1 MSQQM
6 RESPR
11 VAGAGTKRSI
21 KSSSLEGAT
30 LNAGNE
36 VTVFSTQVPADK
48 IYAHGFGSGSRNQG
62 RTAYVYAALVAAG
75 SGTGS
80 AGDAIEGD
88 LVLAI
93 TDSEQRDVLA
103 RYEFSDLESLADA
116 EADARTDRPLEP
128 VLEPLASE
136 DRHLE
141 LRVIADDAS
150 DGVVVDPSASS
161 ARFYYTDINA

>member
-1 MSQQM
+1 MEQ
-6 RESPR
+6 
-11 VAGAGTKRSI
+11 
-21 KSSSLEGAT
+21 AT
-30 LNAGNE
+30 LNEGNE
-36 VTVFSTQVPADK
+36 VTVWSEQVPADK
-48 IYAHGFGSGSRNQG
+48 VYAHGFGSGSRNNG
-62 RTAYVYAALVAAG
+62 RTAYVYAALVASG
-75 SGTGS
+75 NGTGTD
-80 AGDAIEGD
+80 GDPIEGD

-141 LRVIADDAS
+141 VRVIADVAS
-150 DGVVVDPSASS
+150 DGVEVDPTDSS
-161 ARFYYTDINA
+161 ARLYYTDINA